1 MKKLISRNFCDEMV
15 AVKFRNFHTVP
26 LLLQKFC
33 QINSR
38 VLWFDLTKKNWQW
51 ISLLWITLFKQ
62 KFRLIN
68 GFTHVL
74 SNICNFTVNWLHE
87 IFFQLFVS
95 ACLRY
100 STFFS
105 WNTIKC
111 QKVDTFLS
119 REPIYEIFHVCTFVV
134 VAVAVVECRD
144 VSNLTK

>member
-105 WNTIKC
+105 WNTYAKIHSCPFTRLSIFVSSSCSSYSRMSRC
-111 QKVDTFLS
+111 Q
-119 REPIYEIFHVCTFVV
+119 
-134 VAVAVVECRD
+134 
-144 VSNLTK
+144 